1 MQRKSVDE
9 FQEGGIFISGG
20 GIYIAKTE
28 KKQPVRSFIL
38 TRVLH
43 QSVYWCATECVLYT
57 AICSD
62 HESLN
67 YFISPVG

>member
-20 GIYIAKTE
+20 GGMIE

-38 TRVLH
+38 TTVLH
-43 QSVYWCATECVLYT
+43 QSVYWCATECVSVH
-57 AICSD
+57 C
-62 HESLN
+62 N
-67 YFISPVG
+67 MFRP